1 MTYRLAMKTIFT
13 SAAIT
18 FLAIIFYSCKSSM
31 SAGLSRVVEVSIPG
45 LLKGD
50 FIDDYGVQ
58 YRIDDS
64 VWVQFPQTR
73 YHILMADTVA
83 QYLIARNDKG
93 NPDDQELYTRIDY
106 MMFDNMRPFLWGF
119 CLTEYKAKSME
130 EAINKA
136 AADRQNPREGC
147 NGFPFSR
154 MKKR

>member
-1 MTYRLAMKTIFT
+1 MKTVFT
-13 SAAIT
+13 SVAIT
-18 FLAIIFYSCKSSM
+18 LLAIIFCSCKSSK
-31 SAGLSRVVEVSIPG
+31 SVGQSRGIEHRVPA
-45 LLKGD
+45 LLMGD

-64 VWVQFPQTR
+64 VWVQFPHTK
-73 YHILMADTVA
+73 YHILQADTVA

-93 NPDDQELYTRIDY
+93 NPGDQELYTRIYY

-136 AADRQNPREGC
+136 VADRQNPREGC

>member
-1 MTYRLAMKTIFT
+1 MKTIFT
-13 SAAIT
+13 SVSFT
-18 FLAIIFYSCKSSM
+18 LLALIFCSCKSSR
-31 SAGLSRVVEVSIPG
+31 SAGQSRGIEHRIPV

-73 YHILMADTVA
+73 YHILLADTVA

-93 NPDDQELYTRIDY
+93 NPGDQGLYTRIDY

-119 CLTEYKAKSME
+119 CLTVYNANSME
-130 EAINKA
+130 EAVNKA
-136 AADRQNPREGC
+136 AADRQNPRDGC